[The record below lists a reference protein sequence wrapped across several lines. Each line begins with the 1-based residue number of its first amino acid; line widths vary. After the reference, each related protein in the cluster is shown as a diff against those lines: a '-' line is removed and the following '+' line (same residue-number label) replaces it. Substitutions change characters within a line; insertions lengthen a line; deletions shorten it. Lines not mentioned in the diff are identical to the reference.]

1 MESDILGDR
10 SIKVEGRS
18 SAIGVPAGKHVTG
31 ARRDGGAG
39 RMAVLRHELLLNI
52 GATVGV
58 IGDPAALLDARV
70 EHHVLVTHRKSFNR
84 IAGKVLILVPSCDGL
99 VPGERIRNPVCGDLV
114 TLESRLSPD
123 NASVIGGI
131 AHKEDMVRNAVARDH
146 SNRLA
151 RLRHCSDRT
160 ENEGFVGPLG
170 VPAEESLAG
179 ETLCGRLEDLL
190 ALLHR
195 LNAYRNGVVSATIKL
210 IGNDIARR
218 ANHIDR
224 EVLDIEGLDV
234 GVGLAGVDLGHGRSV
249 VGHVVDGH
257 VLTLEV
263 RVKEANVHLAVGL
276 DLLAVLEEG
285 HIDGLVAV
293 KGLALLGHGLF
304 NSLAHS
310 AGAHAL
316 GVNLGS
322 GGDDAGFGGHLH
334 GDVADVGVAFE
345 CLGSRNLLG
354 HRLLFS
360 LRGIFGCVI

>member
-1 MESDILGDR
+1 M
-10 SIKVEGRS
+10 
-18 SAIGVPAGKHVTG
+18 
-31 ARRDGGAG
+31 
-39 RMAVLRHELLLNI
+39 
-52 GATVGV
+52 
-58 IGDPAALLDARV
+58 
-70 EHHVLVTHRKSFNR
+70 
-84 IAGKVLILVPSCDGL
+84 
-99 VPGERIRNPVCGDLV
+99 
-114 TLESRLSPD
+114 
-123 NASVIGGI
+123 
-131 AHKEDMVRNAVARDH
+131 
-146 SNRLA
+146 
-151 RLRHCSDRT
+151 
-160 ENEGFVGPLG
+160 
-170 VPAEESLAG
+170 
-179 ETLCGRLEDLL
+179 
-190 ALLHR
+190 
-195 LNAYRNGVVSATIKL
+195 
-210 IGNDIARR
+210 
-218 ANHIDR
+218 
-224 EVLDIEGLDV
+224 LDIEGLDV